1 MDSVIFS
8 ERLHPRPVNLV
19 LGALA
24 GAAVGALV
32 WPFSATAGYVVGIV
46 AAVAVVVGLLVSS
59 PRVVVE
65 LGDEE
70 VGTGPVLHAA
80 NARIGV
86 VHLGET
92 VVLDADAMVA
102 AMGPQADARAFVCQR
117 PWVRQ
122 GLRVEVVDPRDPTPY
137 WLVASRR
144 PAELAAALGRAGQAA
159 HSEQTS
165 WPPSS

>member
-1 MDSVIFS
+1 MDTVIFS
-8 ERLHPRPVNLV
+8 ERLRPRPVNLL

-32 WPFSATAGYVVGIV
+32 WPFSATAGYVVGAV
-46 AAVAVVVGLLVSS
+46 AALAVVVGLLLTS

-70 VGTGPVLHAA
+70 LGTGPVLHAA

-86 VHLGET
+86 MHLGET
-92 VVLDADAMVA
+92 EVLDADAMVA
-102 AMGPQADARAFVCQR
+102 AMGPGADARAFLCHR

-122 GLRVEVVDPRDPTPY
+122 GVRVAVVDPRDPTPY

-144 PAELAAALGRAGQAA
+144 PTELAAALGRAGQAA

>member
-8 ERLHPRPVNLV
+8 ERLHPRPVNLA

-24 GAAVGALV
+24 GAAVGVLV
-32 WPFSATAGYVVGIV
+32 WPFSATAGYVIGVL
-46 AAVAVVVGLLVSS
+46 AAVAVVGALLVSS
-59 PRVVVE
+59 PRVVVD

-70 VGTGPVLHAA
+70 LGTGPVLHAA

-86 VHLGET
+86 VHLGRTE
-92 VVLDADAMVA
+92 VLDADAMVA

-117 PWVRQ
+117 AWVRQ
-122 GLRVEVVDPRDPTPY
+122 GLRVEVVDPQDPTPY

>member
-8 ERLHPRPVNLV
+8 ERLYPRPVNVV

-24 GAAVGALV
+24 GVAVGALV
-32 WPFSATAGYVVGIV
+32 WPFSATAGYVVG
-46 AAVAVVVGLLVSS
+46 AVAVIAVVVVLLVTS
-59 PRVVVE
+59 PRVVVD

-70 VGTGPVLHAA
+70 LGTGPVLHAA
-80 NARIGV
+80 NARIGAE
-86 VHLGET
+86 HLGRTE
-92 VVLDADAMVA
+92 VLDAEAMVA
-102 AMGPQADARAFVCQR
+102 AMGPQADARAFLCQR
-117 PWVRQ
+117 PWVRR
-122 GLRVEVVDPRDPTPY
+122 GVRVEVVDPRDPAPY

-144 PAELAAALGRAGQAA
+144 PTELAAALGRAGQAA